1 MPEKHGKVLGP
12 VDYLVV
18 RFPGNKFSGKIVP
31 ELESLE
37 KKGIIRVIDLV
48 LVLKDAKGKVSIT
61 EANEL
66 KGDASKEFRELAK
79 QTEEW
84 FSMGD
89 IDAIAESLP
98 KNSSAGVLLYEN
110 VWAVRFKEAMLDADA
125 ELIDMGRIH
134 PDIIA
139 QVEKNLMKKGGK

>member
-12 VDYLVV
+12 VDYLMV

-139 QVEKNLMKKGGK
+139 QVEKNLMAKGGK